1 MEGEKKEGT
10 RKGLGVREEE
20 IRGKTGTGR
29 DRARQT
35 VQDRWTGSPHFMTS
49 ASKWTMVTE
58 GLSLTG
64 RNLMARMAP

>member
-20 IRGKTGTGR
+20 RREKTGTGR

-35 VQDRWTGSPHFMTS
+35 VQDRWTR
-49 ASKWTMVTE
+49 VTAFHDFCFQVDY
-58 GLSLTG
+58 GY
-64 RNLMARMAP
+64 